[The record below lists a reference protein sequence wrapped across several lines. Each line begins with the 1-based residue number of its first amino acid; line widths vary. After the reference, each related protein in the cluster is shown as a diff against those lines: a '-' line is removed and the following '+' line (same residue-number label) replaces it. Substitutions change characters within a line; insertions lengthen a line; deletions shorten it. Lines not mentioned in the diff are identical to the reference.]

1 MHRFCLIAG
10 AADPILDPTTRLRDL
25 PLMSKPISTQPT
37 GHAAVP
43 ARMRRMGAQC
53 LGLALAV
60 FAGASQAD
68 LPISVDGQQLP
79 TLAPMIERIT
89 PAVVNINSRTRVK
102 VRDPFANDPFFQHFF
117 GLPNM
122 PRERVQQSLGSGVI
136 VDAAQ
141 GYVLTNNHV
150 VDGADDIAVTL
161 SDGRTLK
168 ASLVGTDPDSD
179 VALIRIP
186 AERLSA
192 LPLADSNQL
201 RVGDFVVAVGNP
213 FGLGQTVTSGI
224 VSALGRSGLQ
234 GLGVQ
239 NFIQTD
245 ASINPGNS
253 GGALVN
259 LRGELIG
266 INTAIFSPSGGNVG
280 IGFAIP
286 SMLAADVMRQLLKFG
301 AVRRGTLG
309 VDSQDVDEE
318 LAPLLGLQSPR
329 GALVTQVTSGSAAA
343 EAGLKTGDVIVAL
356 NDKRIASSAELVNT
370 EALLPV
376 GKQVFLG
383 VVRNKKPLTLSTIL
397 KPEEI
402 RVVDGRDLDPR
413 LQGAQLSD
421 LGDKLRRKG
430 LNGVLVS
437 QLDQSG
443 RAARNGLA
451 EGDLIAAVNQVN
463 VRNLAELEARVQA
476 TSGQLLLTIVR
487 GRRAFYV
494 LME

>member
-1 MHRFCLIAG
+1 MSPQPSG
-10 AADPILDPTTRLRDL
+10 PT
-25 PLMSKPISTQPT
+25 
-37 GHAAVP
+37 AVP
-43 ARMRRMGAQC
+43 ARARRIGAAW
-53 LGLALAV
+53 LSLALAL
-60 FAGASQAD
+60 FAGTSQAD
-68 LPISVDGQQLP
+68 LPVSVDGQQLP

-89 PAVVNINSRTRVK
+89 PAVVNINSKTRVK

-136 VDAAQ
+136 VDAAE

-329 GALVTQVTSGSAAA
+329 GALVTQVTPGSAAA
-343 EAGLKTGDVIVAL
+343 TAGLRTGDVIVAL
-356 NDKRIASSAELVNT
+356 NDKRIATSADLINT

-383 VVRNKKPLTLSTIL
+383 VVRNKKPLTLSTVL

-402 RVVDGRDLDPR
+402 RVVAGRELDPR

-421 LGDKLRRKG
+421 LGEKLRRKG

-437 QLDQSG
+437 QLDPSG

-451 EGDLIAAVNQVN
+451 EGDMIAAINQVN
-463 VRNLAELEARVQA
+463 VRNLSELETRVRA

-487 GRRAFYV
+487 GRRAFFV